1 MQMWQYLLSKYFQST
16 YPAQKLCVRTH
27 LRVSVNP
34 PGDSNACMGLTA
46 HRLQYKM
53 GYTQSLSPEGLMDF
67 IRCGS
72 SNMSAWQASLRSSY
86 RQVQQGPCHLKTG
99 SVWCVVLNKHFQFQ
113 ERGNSFIQIQLLPA
127 CMIHVCRI
135 EALMCSTSHHYG
147 TLEIVPGHFLQL
159 IY

>member
-34 PGDSNACMGLTA
+34 PGDSNACMGLTT
-46 HRLQYKM
+46 HRPQYKK
-53 GYTQSLSPEGLMDF
+53 GYTQSLSPEGLMYF

-72 SNMSAWQASLRSSY
+72 SNMSALQASLGSSY

-99 SVWCVVLNKHFQFQ
+99 GVWCVVLNKHFQFQ
-113 ERGNSFIQIQLLPA
+113 KRGNSFIQTQLLPA
-127 CMIHVCRI
+127 CMIH
-135 EALMCSTSHHYG
+135 
-147 TLEIVPGHFLQL
+147 LEQRHQCAVPPITMGLWKQVPGHFLQL